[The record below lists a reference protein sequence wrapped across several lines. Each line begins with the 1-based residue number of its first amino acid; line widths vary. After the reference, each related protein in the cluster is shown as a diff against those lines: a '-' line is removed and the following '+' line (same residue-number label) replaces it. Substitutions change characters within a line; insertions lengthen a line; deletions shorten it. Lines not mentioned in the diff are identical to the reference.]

1 MSYNP
6 FSLEGKTIL
15 VTGASSG
22 IGRATAIECSKL
34 GANLILTGRKELSL
48 QETKE
53 QLTIQNEEHTIIVA
67 DLTNEEACEN
77 LVAQLPLLDGCVSNA
92 GVSKMLPLQYYSSN
106 VLNEVFQINCF
117 SPMLLLKYLVKK
129 KKLRNPSSVVFTA
142 SISGYNNIALANGIY
157 GTSKSALS
165 AYMKFAALELA
176 GKGIRCNAVHP
187 GRVNAPLI
195 SSSWLTK
202 EDVIKD
208 IEQYPLRRYGNPEE
222 IAYAIIYLLSDA
234 SAWVTGTN
242 LVIDGGRN
250 LK

>member
-1 MSYNP
+1 
-6 FSLEGKTIL
+6 
-15 VTGASSG
+15 
-22 IGRATAIECSKL
+22 
-34 GANLILTGRKELSL
+34 
-48 QETKE
+48 
-53 QLTIQNEEHTIIVA
+53 
-67 DLTNEEACEN
+67 
-77 LVAQLPLLDGCVSNA
+77 
-92 GVSKMLPLQYYSSN
+92 
-106 VLNEVFQINCF
+106 
-117 SPMLLLKYLVKK
+117 MLLLKYLVKK

-187 GRVNAPLI
+187 GRVNTPLI

>member
-117 SPMLLLKYLVKK
+117 SPMLLLK
-129 KKLRNPSSVVFTA
+129 
-142 SISGYNNIALANGIY
+142 
-157 GTSKSALS
+157 
-165 AYMKFAALELA
+165 
-176 GKGIRCNAVHP
+176 
-187 GRVNAPLI
+187 
-195 SSSWLTK
+195 
-202 EDVIKD
+202 
-208 IEQYPLRRYGNPEE
+208 
-222 IAYAIIYLLSDA
+222 
-234 SAWVTGTN
+234 
-242 LVIDGGRN
+242 
-250 LK
+250 

>member
-53 QLTIQNEEHTIIVA
+53 QLTIQNEE
-67 DLTNEEACEN
+67 
-77 LVAQLPLLDGCVSNA
+77 
-92 GVSKMLPLQYYSSN
+92 VSKMLPLQYYSSN

-187 GRVNAPLI
+187 GRVNTPLI